1 MATVAQP
8 KRPRE
13 SDDEDID
20 ANDQLVDPALVHA
33 DAAKRKRGRPA
44 SSSKKAEAGPSV
56 EAANDA
62 TVADPAAPATG
73 DPAPPPVKR
82 GRGRP
87 KKACCGSTSRVPLAL
102 TQSLNTFHHLSIRI
116 SFRPRTKFPLFC
128 VISTLPLPFP
138 PSRSKQ
144 QKRLLPKRQRR
155 IVPPQNVEG
164 LARNPRSM
172 KTLPPLLQSTLPLL

>member
-87 KKACCGSTSRVPLAL
+87 KKIKTAEEIAAEEAKKNRPPAKRG
-102 TQSLNTFHHLSIRI
+102 
-116 SFRPRTKFPLFC
+116 RPRK
-128 VISTLPLPFP
+128 
-138 PSRSKQ
+138 K
-144 QKRLLPKRQRR
+144 PK
-155 IVPPQNVEG
+155 VDEDASAVAAVDVAAPVV
-164 LARNPRSM
+164 
-172 KTLPPLLQSTLPLL
+172 